1 MANQEKITFEN
12 YKTALS
18 NRGWPKD
25 YIEIIINHLKGSPI
39 PEGFPLEM
47 PSKATLDACVIA
59 DRHVPVWPQNPNDT
73 SWDIEDSDT
82 DL

>member
-1 MANQEKITFEN
+1 MTSQDESTFED
-12 YKTALS
+12 YKMALS

-25 YIEIIINHLKGSPI
+25 FIEIIINHLKGSPI

-59 DRHVPVWPQNPNDT
+59 DKHVPVWSQDINDT
-73 SWDIEDSDT
+73 SWNAEDSET

>member
-1 MANQEKITFEN
+1 MANQDKITFKD
-12 YKTALS
+12 YQKALT
-18 NRGWPKD
+18 NRGLSKD
-25 YIEIIINHLKGSPI
+25 YIEIIINHLKGILI
-39 PEGFPLEM
+39 PEKYLSEM

-59 DRHVPVWPQNPNDT
+59 DKHVPVWPQDTNDT